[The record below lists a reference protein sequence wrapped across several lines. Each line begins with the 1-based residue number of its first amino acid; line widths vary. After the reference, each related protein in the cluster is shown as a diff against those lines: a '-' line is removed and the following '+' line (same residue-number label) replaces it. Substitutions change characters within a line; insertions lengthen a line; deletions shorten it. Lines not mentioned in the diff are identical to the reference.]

1 MTNHRLTTPLVL
13 AALVIAALTTPLGAS
28 ARAQEAVADFYR
40 GKSIRFVIGAL
51 SGGGNDIYA
60 RLVGRYLTKH
70 IPGNP
75 TIVPV
80 NMPGASG
87 HVAAGHIYNV
97 AAKDG
102 TVIGSTTPGVI
113 TEPLWA
119 GEAGRD
125 KFKFDPTKMIHL
137 GSAQV
142 ATYNCYIRSDAPAK
156 TIQEAMTTEVI
167 LGANAEGGSSRD
179 APVLLNNVLGTKFRI
194 VTGYPGTREILI
206 AMERN
211 EVHGLCGT
219 GWDTMYSQR
228 PDWLAKGFV
237 RVLVQENLDGNPLL
251 DKMGVPRSIDLA
263 STAEAR
269 QIIELAYTQQAF
281 GRPYIL
287 PPGTPPYRVAALRK
301 AFMAATQ
308 DADLLA
314 EAKKLRV
321 EVRPL
326 SGDDIQALV
335 TKMYAL
341 PREVVD
347 RTREALTYKPPK

>member
-1 MTNHRLTTPLVL
+1 MRVAQRTMS
-13 AALVIAALTTPLGAS
+13 IAAMLLAVTVPA
-28 ARAQEAVADFYR
+28 AAQDPIADFYK
-40 GKSIRFVIGAL
+40 GKSIRFIIGAI
-51 SGGGNDIYA
+51 SGGGNDTYA
-60 RLVGRYLTKH
+60 RLVGRHLGKY

-87 HVAAGHIYNV
+87 HVSAAHIYNV

-102 TVIGSTTPGVI
+102 TVMGTTTPGVI

-119 GEAGRD
+119 GEAGRA
-125 KFKFDPTKMIHL
+125 KYKYDPTKLIHL
-137 GSAQV
+137 GSAQA
-142 ATYNCYIRSDAPAK
+142 ATYNCYIRADAPAK

-167 LGANAEGGSSRD
+167 LGANAEGGSTRD

-219 GWDTMYSQR
+219 GWDAIYSQR
-228 PDWLAKGFV
+228 PDWVAKGFA
-237 RVLVQENLDGNPLL
+237 RVLVQENLDGNPLF
-251 DKMGVPRSIDLA
+251 DKMGVPRSVDLA
-263 STAEAR
+263 KTAEAR
-269 QIIELAYTQQAF
+269 QIIELAYMQQAF

-287 PPGTPPYRVAALRK
+287 PPGTPADRVSALRK

-308 DADLLA
+308 TAELQA
-314 EAKKLRV
+314 EAEKMRV

-326 SGDDIQALV
+326 SGEDIEALV
-335 TKMYAL
+335 NKMYSL
-341 PREVVD
+341 PPEVVE
-347 RTREALTYKPPK
+347 RTRAALIYKPPK

>member
-1 MTNHRLTTPLVL
+1 MTRSLPLATAVMAAMLPLTTV
-13 AALVIAALTTPLGAS
+13 AK
-28 ARAQEAVADFYR
+28 AQDPIADFYK
-40 GKSIRFVIGAL
+40 GKSIRFIIGAI
-51 SGGGNDIYA
+51 SGGGNDTYA
-60 RLVGRYLTKH
+60 RLVGRHLGKF

-75 TIVPV
+75 TVVPV

-87 HVAAGHIYNV
+87 HVSAAHIYNV
-97 AAKDG
+97 AARDG
-102 TVIGSTTPGVI
+102 TVMGTTTPGVI

-119 GEAGRD
+119 GEAG
-125 KFKFDPTKMIHL
+125 KVKYKYDPTKLIHL
-137 GSAQV
+137 GSAQA
-142 ATYNCYIRSDAPAK
+142 ATYNCYVRSDAPAK

-167 LGANAEGGSSRD
+167 LGANAEGGSTRD

-219 GWDTMYSQR
+219 GWDAIYSQR
-228 PDWLAKGFV
+228 PDWIAKGFA
-237 RVLVQENLDGNPLL
+237 RVLVQENLSGNPLF

-263 STAEAR
+263 TTAEAR
-269 QIIELAYTQQAF
+269 QIIDLAYAQQAF

-287 PPGTPPYRVAALRK
+287 PPGTPADRVAALRK

-308 DADLLA
+308 TAELLA
-314 EAKKLRV
+314 EAEKMRV

-326 SGDDIQALV
+326 SGEDIEALV
-335 TKMYAL
+335 NRLYAL
-341 PREVVD
+341 PTDIIE
-347 RTREALTYKPPK
+347 RTRAALIYKPPR

>member
-1 MTNHRLTTPLVL
+1 MSALQRAISIVVVLLTIMAP
-13 AALVIAALTTPLGAS
+13 AA
-28 ARAQEAVADFYR
+28 AQDPIADFYK
-40 GKSIRFVIGAL
+40 GKSIRFIIGAL
-51 SGGGNDIYA
+51 SGGGNDSYA
-60 RLVGRYLTKH
+60 RLVGRHLGKY

-75 TIVPV
+75 TIVPF

-87 HVAAGHIYNV
+87 HVSAAHVYNV

-119 GEAGRD
+119 GEAGRA
-125 KFKFDPTKMIHL
+125 KFKYDPTKLIHL
-137 GSAQV
+137 GSAQA
-142 ATYNCYIRSDAPAK
+142 ATYNCYVRSDAPAK

-167 LGANAEGGSSRD
+167 LGANAEGGSTRD
-179 APVLLNNVLGTKFRI
+179 APVLLNNMLGTKFRI

-211 EVHGLCGT
+211 EVHGTCGT
-219 GWDTMYSQR
+219 GWDAMYSQR
-228 PDWLAKGFV
+228 PDWVAKGFV
-237 RVLVQENLDGNPLL
+237 RVLVQENLSGNPLF

-263 STAEAR
+263 KTAEAR
-269 QIIELAYTQQAF
+269 QIIELAYAQQAF

-287 PPGTPPYRVAALRK
+287 PPGTPPDRVAALRK

-308 DADLLA
+308 NAELLA
-314 EAKKLRV
+314 EAEKMRV

-326 SGDDIQALV
+326 SGEDIEALV
-335 TKMYAL
+335 NKMYAL
-341 PREVVD
+341 PRETID
-347 RTREALTYKPPK
+347 RTRAALIYKPPN

>member
-1 MTNHRLTTPLVL
+1 MNGFLRHTTAAAIVAL
-13 AALVIAALTTPLGAS
+13 ASTAPAA
-28 ARAQEAVADFYR
+28 AQDPIADFYR
-40 GKSIRFVIGAL
+40 GKSIRFIIGAI
-51 SGGGNDIYA
+51 SGGGNDTYA
-60 RLVGRYLTKH
+60 RLVGRHLGKH

-75 TIVPV
+75 AIVPV

-87 HVAAGHIYNV
+87 HVSAAHIYNV
-97 AAKDG
+97 APKDG
-102 TVIGSTTPGVI
+102 TVIGSTSPGVI

-125 KFKFDPTKMIHL
+125 KFKHDPAKLIHL
-137 GSAQV
+137 GSAQA
-142 ATYNCYIRSDAPAK
+142 ATYNCYVRADAPAK

-167 LGANAEGGSSRD
+167 LGANAEGGSTRD

-219 GWDTMYSQR
+219 GWDAIYSQR
-228 PDWLAKGFV
+228 PDWVAKGFA
-237 RVLVQENLDGNPLL
+237 RVLVQENLNGNPMF
-251 DKMGVPRSIDLA
+251 DKMGVPRSIDLVK
-263 STAEAR
+263 TAEAR
-269 QIIELAYTQQAF
+269 AIIELAYMQQAF

-287 PPGTPPYRVAALRK
+287 PPGVPADRVAALRK

-308 DADLLA
+308 TAELLA
-314 EAKKLRV
+314 EADKMRV

-326 SGDDIQALV
+326 SGEDIEALV
-335 TKMYAL
+335 NKMYAL
-341 PREVVD
+341 PTEIIE
-347 RTREALTYKPPK
+347 RTRAALTYRPPN